1 MKVYALPGELP
12 VPEFSFDGDWAA
24 REEAHRE
31 SVRAWLKQAG
41 YTGKHSGKVL
51 RIPYA
56 DGYAEYMLADG
67 TKSFL
72 FHLPYGDGYDS
83 RDVNF
88 LPKKEVL
95 ARIEQQERMDALFN
109 RAKAQEA

>member
-1 MKVYALPGELP
+1 MKVYALPDDLP
-12 VPEFSFDGDWAA
+12 VPESNFNSDWEA
-24 REEAHRE
+24 REEAHRA
-31 SVRAWLKQAG
+31 SVRAWLKANG
-41 YTGKHSGKVL
+41 YTGAHSGKVL

-67 TKSFL
+67 SKSFL

-83 RDVNF
+83 RDVGF

-109 RAKAQEA
+109 RNKV